1 MLLPDYP
8 PAIAAILA
16 NLFIDTAAA
25 SVLLVNRAGVLCGG
39 QGDCFNPDLQ
49 PLRAA
54 LSGDLFT
61 RIAEHPSTPIR
72 RPGMTVQHHPSY
84 AVLLAEVLNQ
94 HVLALVFRHG
104 THLGLVKACVNKAVN
119 EMNTLI

>member
-1 MLLPDYP
+1 MLVPEYP

-16 NLFIDTAAA
+16 NLFSNTAAA

-39 QGDCFNPDLQ
+39 QGDCLNPDLQ
-49 PLRAA
+49 SLRAA
-54 LSGDLFT
+54 LSGDMFT
-61 RIAEHPSTPIR
+61 RIAEHTSTPIR

-104 THLGLVKACVNKAVN
+104 THLGLVKTCTSKAVI
-119 EMNTLI
+119 EMNKLL